1 MRKLILYGLVAAL
14 VIFFSPSSARADS
27 ITLGFSPTSQEV
39 QWGSPASVTL
49 EISGLGEFSPLSL
62 GAWDVD
68 IIYDPSILAF
78 SGVVFGDELDLFGL
92 GLNPS
97 GAFEFAPGLV
107 DLFEISLDAAF
118 DLDTFQLGSFTLA
131 TLTFD
136 TLTLGT
142 SPLDISIDALS
153 DSTGFIPLAATAQG
167 GSITVVPEPGTL
179 LLMGSG
185 LAMLA
190 ARRRKRKTS

>member
-1 MRKLILYGLVAAL
+1 MRTGRFPPTLPYLFAKPRTLSFEVLVSVKVL
-14 VIFFSPSSARADS
+14 NNPVSFSRGAYCRR
-27 ITLGFSPTSQEV
+27 LG
-39 QWGSPASVTL
+39 G
-49 EISGLGEFSPLSL
+49 PLSL

-107 DLFEISLDAAF
+107 DLFEISLDVAF
-118 DLDTFQLGSFTLA
+118 DLDIFQPGSFTLA

-136 TLTLGT
+136 TLTPGT
-142 SPLDISIDALS
+142 SPLDITIDALS
-153 DSTGFIPLAATAQG
+153 DSTGFIPLAATAQS

-190 ARRRKRKTS
+190 ARRRKRKII